1 MEIIKLNKD
10 NINNFCFEIPNI
22 QRIHDKEK
30 VSEICE
36 YQIEYFKK
44 HSRFN
49 FLGVMIVNTINR
61 ETFFIIDGQHRYL
74 ALKKLIDDN
83 YCPEIFIQLCI
94 INNEEELRANYNIV
108 NKNTPLPQFPEN
120 TNKNLVEDTYTY
132 FLNKYDKMFKT
143 SLRPQRPFVN
153 KTIFQEAIAFISNK
167 FDIQT
172 QGPLIKLIEDF
183 NSMISEWDS
192 SNYPRTKTI
201 TPKMLKLCEENK
213 FYLGLYTGKMVDYCY
228 DWVREM
234 VKFKTGEILKASSNI
249 EKEYKKKKIPPVKR
263 KKIWEKYIGNKACD
277 VCTCCRETEISMLN
291 YDCGHIV
298 AESEGGTL
306 EIDNLR
312 PICKSCNSSMGTT
325 NMKEYMKIHYPNN
338 LSYFDRLKM
347 NFFV

>member
-1 MEIIKLNKD
+1 MEIVKLNKD

-74 ALKKLIDDN
+74 ALKKLIDAN

-94 INNEEELRANYNIV
+94 IDTEEELRANYNIV
-108 NKNTPLPQFPEN
+108 NQNTPLPQFPEN
-120 TNKNLVEDTYTY
+120 TDKNLVEDTYTH

-153 KTIFQEAIAFISNK
+153 KVIFQEAIAFISNK
-167 FDIQT
+167 FAIQT
-172 QGPLIKLIEDF
+172 QGPIIKLIEDF
-183 NSMISEWDS
+183 NSMISEWDP

-213 FYLGLYTGKMVDYCY
+213 FFLGLYTGKMVDYCY

-234 VKFKTGEILKASSNI
+234 VKFKTGEILKSSSSS

-263 KKIWEKYIGNKACD
+263 KKIWENYIGNKASD

-306 EIDNLR
+306 EISNLR